1 MRLSMKHYTLTL
13 DNANAEVLKWLD
25 NTANKR
31 IHQTTL
37 QMPFELLAQEQLQLL
52 PVPKAYQG
60 IHPKALIES
69 VAKKY
74 SPINSHKDL
83 ENYISPIETFNVTMS
98 LYPWL
103 QTSSFLLD
111 FMVVHYGVRYLYR

>member
-1 MRLSMKHYTLTL
+1 
-13 DNANAEVLKWLD
+13 
-25 NTANKR
+25 
-31 IHQTTL
+31 
-37 QMPFELLAQEQLQLL
+37 MPFELLAQEQLQLL

-83 ENYISPIETFNVTMS
+83 EKLYIPIETFNVTMS

>member
-1 MRLSMKHYTLTL
+1 MKHYTLTL

-83 ENYISPIETFNVTMS
+83 EKLYIPNRDIQCYDEFI
-98 LYPWL
+98 P
-103 QTSSFLLD
+103 
-111 FMVVHYGVRYLYR
+111 MVANIILPVGFYGGALWS

>member
-1 MRLSMKHYTLTL
+1 MKHYALTL

-37 QMPFELLAQEQLQLL
+37 QIPFELLAQEQLQLR

-74 SPINSHKDL
+74 SPINSFKEWDKL
-83 ENYISPIETFNVTMS
+83 YIPNRDIQCYDEFIPIVANIILPVG
-98 LYPWL
+98 LYGGALWN
-103 QTSSFLLD
+103 
-111 FMVVHYGVRYLYR
+111 

>member
-1 MRLSMKHYTLTL
+1 M
-13 DNANAEVLKWLD
+13 LKWLD
-25 NTANKR
+25 NIANKR

-37 QMPFELLAQEQLQLL
+37 QMPFELLAQEQLQLH

-74 SPINSHKDL
+74 SPINSFKDWDKL
-83 ENYISPIETFNVTMS
+83 YIPNRDIQCYDEFIPIVANIILPVG
-98 LYPWL
+98 
-103 QTSSFLLD
+103 
-111 FMVVHYGVRYLYR
+111 VYGGALWN

>member
-69 VAKKY
+69 VAKNIPQSILTKTW
-74 SPINSHKDL
+74 K
-83 ENYISPIETFNVTMS
+83 NYISPIETFNVTMS